1 VSLDRC
7 EAVEKSIQQLLLE
20 LTGVD
25 ISLCRKCKKETMIKL
40 ADLPQRFGQNSYYL
54 IHPDEFKDTG

>member
-25 ISLCRKCKKETMIKL
+25 ISLCRKCKQETMIKL
-40 ADLPQRFGQNSYYL
+40 ADLPQRFGQN
-54 IHPDEFKDTG
+54 